1 LPSIVSK
8 PLSVTWPGVK
18 VPILRQIENENGI
31 LRFAWDDP
39 SITGN
44 AKLSF
49 YRLIAINEKSGKT
62 LVQGPIDLNIHECEF
77 ESLEHGFYKVHLEVN
92 AYGLSEPFRSN
103 SINVDFGHAPEAP
116 LLNVE
121 IPGLE
126 QRRKLDKIAS
136 NLVNKR
142 DKLLNLIHNNPYDG
156 KQIVLPKAMTTLR
169 HLEDGLNDCL
179 KLIGNYTGYFVI
191 NLSWTLQNSQV
202 VKVLGFRVYV
212 NGKQY
217 GVDLQESVRAIR
229 VKLSLERPIHSIY
242 VTAFTD
248 RAKLESQSSNV
259 VELLSENFFPFTYY
273 CYHEV
278 HSKNIS

>member
-1 LPSIVSK
+1 MPSIISR
-8 PLSVTWPGVK
+8 PLSVIWPGVK
-18 VPILRQIENENGI
+18 VPVLRQIENENGI
-31 LRFAWDDP
+31 LRFAWDEP

-44 AKLSF
+44 AKISY
-49 YRLIAINEKSGKT
+49 YRIIAFNEKTNKT
-62 LVQGPIDLNIHECEF
+62 IVQGPIDTNIHECEF
-77 ESLEHGFYKVHLEVN
+77 QSLEYGFYKVHLEVN
-92 AYGLSEPFRSN
+92 AYGLAEPFCSN
-103 SINVDFGHAPEAP
+103 SIMVDFGHAPEAP

-142 DKLLNLIHNNPYDG
+142 DRLLNLINNNPYDG
-156 KQIVLPKAMTTLR
+156 TQIVLPKAMTNLR

-179 KLIGNYTGYFVI
+179 KLIGNYTGYFVT
-191 NLSWTLQNSQV
+191 NLSWSCQNSQV
-202 VKVLGFRVYV
+202 IKILGFRVYV

-217 GVDLQESVRAIR
+217 GVDLQESTRAIR
-229 VKLSLERPIHSIY
+229 VKLSLERPVHSIF

-248 RAKLESQSSNV
+248 RSKLESQSSNV

-273 CYHEV
+273 CYHNV
-278 HSKNIS
+278 HGKNIS